1 MYKTLSSND
10 RYIAIRNAT
19 LVGVLVNILLTIIK
33 FIFGIL
39 GHSQALIADA
49 LHSLSDLISDG
60 LVLVAAK
67 FSSQDADD
75 EHPYGH
81 ARFETV
87 ATVAVGLLLFLV
99 AVGIFIDAIRRL
111 FFPELLLQPT
121 AITLVITLI
130 VLVAKE
136 ILYQYTIFV
145 AKKINSPMLR
155 ANAWHHRSDAISS
168 FIVLIGIAG
177 ALMGFSWLDAV
188 AAIGVSFMIA
198 HIGWS
203 LMMSSFKELVDTGL
217 DQDKINQIT
226 ETIQS
231 VEGVR
236 ALHELRTRK
245 MANNALVDVHILVD
259 PYISVSEG
267 HYIAEIVKSTLI
279 DKFEEISDVM
289 VHIDPEN
296 DEEFKLNFNLPLRS
310 QVIQDL
316 QQSWYG
322 LAVTKH
328 IEQITLHYISGKLI
342 VDVYLPLNIV
352 TSLEEAADLSK
363 CFNELADN
371 TPSINTVNLYYR

>member
-1 MYKTLSSND
+1 MSKTLSSND
-10 RYIAIRNAT
+10 RYIAIRNVT

-33 FIFGIL
+33 FIFGII

-49 LHSLSDLISDG
+49 LHSLSDLISDA

-67 FSSQDADD
+67 FSSEDADD

-111 FFPELLLQPT
+111 LFPELLLQPT
-121 AITLVITLI
+121 AITLVITAI
-130 VLVAKE
+130 VLVTKE
-136 ILYQYTIFV
+136 ILYQYTIYI
-145 AKKINSPMLR
+145 AKKVRSPMLR

-177 ALMGFSWLDAV
+177 TLVGFSWLDAI
-188 AAIGVSFMIA
+188 ATIGVSFMIA

-217 DQDKINQIT
+217 DQNKINQIT
-226 ETIQS
+226 ETIES
-231 VEGVR
+231 VEGVC

-245 MANNALVDVHILVD
+245 MAHNALVDVHILVD
-259 PYISVSEG
+259 PHISVSEG
-267 HYIAEIVKSTLI
+267 HYIAETVKSTLI

-296 DEEFKLNFNLPLRS
+296 DDEFKLNLNLPLRS
-310 QVIQDL
+310 KVVNDL
-316 QQSWYG
+316 QACWYG

-328 IEQITLHYISGKLI
+328 IEQITLHYIAGKLT

-352 TSLEEAADLSK
+352 TNLEEAADLSQ
-363 CFNELADN
+363 CFNELAAN
-371 TPSINTVNLYYR
+371 TPAIYTINIFYR

>member
-1 MYKTLSSND
+1 MPKNLSSKE
-10 RYIAIRNAT
+10 RYIATRNVT
-19 LVGVLVNILLTIIK
+19 LISVIVNILLTIIK
-33 FIFGIL
+33 FIFGII

-49 LHSLSDLISDG
+49 LHSLSDLISDS
-60 LVLVAAK
+60 LVLIAAK
-67 FSSQDADD
+67 FSHNDADD

-99 AVGIFIDAIRRL
+99 AVGIFIDAVQGL
-111 FFPELLLQPT
+111 FDLESLLEPT
-121 AITLVITLI
+121 PITLLITVI

-136 ILYQYTIFV
+136 ILYQYTIYV
-145 AKKINSPMLR
+145 ANKLDSPMLL

-168 FIVLIGIAG
+168 LIVLIGIAG
-177 ALMGFSWLDAV
+177 TFVGIYWLDAV

-217 DQDKINQIT
+217 DQNKINEIS
-226 ETIQS
+226 ETIES

-245 MANNALVDVHILVD
+245 MANNALVDVHILVE

-267 HYIAEIVKSTLI
+267 HYIAETVESTLI
-279 DKFEEISDVM
+279 DKFEEISNVM

-296 DEEFKLNFNLPLRS
+296 DEEFKLNLNLPLRS

-316 QQSWYG
+316 QQCWYG
-322 LAVTKH
+322 LAVSKH
-328 IEQITLHYISGKLI
+328 IQQITLHYISGKLI

-352 TSLEEAADLSK
+352 TSLEEAEDLSQ
-363 CFNELADN
+363 CFNELAAN
-371 TPSINTVNLYYR
+371 TPSIYTVNIFYR

>member
-1 MYKTLSSND
+1 MPKTLSSND
-10 RYIAIRNAT
+10 RYIAIRNVT
-19 LVGVLVNILLTIIK
+19 LVGVLVNLLLTIIK
-33 FIFGIL
+33 FIFGII

-67 FSSQDADD
+67 FSSEDADN

-87 ATVAVGLLLFLV
+87 ATVAVGLLLSLV
-99 AVGIFIDAIRRL
+99 SVGIFIDAIRRL

-121 AITLVITLI
+121 AITLVITAI
-130 VLVAKE
+130 VLIAKE
-136 ILYQYTIFV
+136 ILYHYTIYI
-145 AKKINSPMLR
+145 AKKVRSPMLR

-168 FIVLIGIAG
+168 FIVLLGIAG
-177 ALMGFSWLDAV
+177 TLAGFPWLDAV

-198 HIGWS
+198 HIGWL

-217 DQDKINQIT
+217 DQNKINQIT
-226 ETIQS
+226 ATIES
-231 VEGVR
+231 VEGVC

-259 PYISVSEG
+259 PHISVSEG
-267 HYIAEIVKSTLI
+267 HYIAETVKSTLI
-279 DKFEEISDVM
+279 EKFEEISNVM
-289 VHIDPEN
+289 IHIDPEN
-296 DEEFKLNFNLPLRS
+296 DDQFKLNLNLPLRS
-310 QVIQDL
+310 KVIQDL
-316 QQSWYG
+316 QTCWYG

-328 IEQITLHYISGKLI
+328 IEQITLHYISGKLT

-352 TSLEEAADLSK
+352 TSLEEAAELSQ
-363 CFNELADN
+363 CFTELVAN
-371 TPSINTVNLYYR
+371 TKAINTINIYYR

>member
-10 RYIAIRNAT
+10 RYIAIRNVT
-19 LVGVLVNILLTIIK
+19 IVSVIVNILLTIIK
-33 FIFGIL
+33 FIFGII

-49 LHSLSDLISDG
+49 LHSLSDLISDS

-67 FSSQDADD
+67 FSHDDADD

-81 ARFETV
+81 ARFETL

-99 AVGIFIDAIRRL
+99 AVGIFIDAVQGL
-111 FFPELLLQPT
+111 FFPESLLQPT
-121 AITLVITLI
+121 PIALLITVI

-136 ILYQYTIFV
+136 ILYQYTIYV
-145 AKKINSPMLR
+145 AKKVNSPMLR

-168 FIVLIGIAG
+168 LIVLIGIG
-177 ALMGFSWLDAV
+177 GTLMGFSWLDAV

-217 DQDKINQIT
+217 DQNEINEIT
-226 ETIQS
+226 KTIES

-245 MANNALVDVHILVD
+245 MANNALVDVHILVE

-267 HYIAEIVKSTLI
+267 HYIAETVESTLI
-279 DKFEEISDVM
+279 DKFEEISNVM

-296 DEEFKLNFNLPLRS
+296 DEEFKLNLNLPLRS

-322 LAVTKH
+322 LAVSKH
-328 IEQITLHYISGKLI
+328 IQQITLHYISGKLI

-352 TSLEEAADLSK
+352 TSLEEAADLSQ
-363 CFNELADN
+363 CFSELADN
-371 TPSINTVNLYYR
+371 TANIHTVNVYYR